1 VTQAK
6 GKAVIAGKLKC
17 VAVAAVALMALG
29 SAAPQARAEDTTIA
43 IPAQNL
49 LFLVQYIAADQH
61 LWEKQGLNTKVL
73 YITGVGSTN
82 AVIAG
87 SVDFGMASGP
97 TVTRAN
103 AKGQKL
109 VALLTAINKTG
120 QSIVLRKEVADAAHF
135 DPKAPLAERAKVL
148 KGKKIAVSAIGAIP
162 DSVLRVVAKDAGL
175 GPDDLTVPAM
185 QPPEFMAAMASKSID
200 GFSNSPPFPEQMI
213 IAGTGVLVSDSR
225 IGEPTEFD
233 PVSSSLLDAR
243 GDFCGKHQSVC
254 EKMVHALYQATQI
267 IRNDKATSL
276 AVIKT
281 HFGTAYD
288 DKTLEAAYETV
299 KAMTPESPVTT
310 AQMLENGDNM
320 NIAVGFMKA
329 DEKLP
334 DYKALIDNDYVK

>member
-1 VTQAK
+1 
-6 GKAVIAGKLKC
+6 VIAGKLKSA
-17 VAVAAVALMALG
+17 AVAALALTAVG
-29 SAAPQARAEDTTIA
+29 FAAPQVRAEDTTIA

-120 QSIVLRKEVADAAHF
+120 QSVVIRKEVADAAHF

-148 KGKKIAVSAIGAIP
+148 KGRKIAVSAVGAIP
-162 DSVLRVVAKDAGL
+162 DAVLRIVAKDAGL
-175 GPDDLTVPAM
+175 APDDLVVPAM
-185 QPPEFMAAMASKSID
+185 QPPEFMAAFANKSID
-200 GFSNSPPFPEQMI
+200 GFSNSPPFPEQLI
-213 IAGTGVLVSDSR
+213 AAGTGVLVSDSR
-225 IGEPTEFD
+225 LGEPTEFD
-233 PVSSSLLDAR
+233 PVSSSLLEAR
-243 GDFCGKHQSVC
+243 GDFCGAHQPVC
-254 EKMVHALYQATQI
+254 AKMVHALYQATQI
-267 IRNDKATSL
+267 IRSDSQTSL
-276 AVIKT
+276 AVIKA

-288 DKTLEAAYETV
+288 DKVLQAAYETV
-299 KAMTPESPVTT
+299 KAMTPESPITT
-310 AQMLENGDNM
+310 AEMLENGDNM
-320 NIAVGFMKA
+320 NVAVGFMKA
-329 DEKLP
+329 EEKLP
-334 DYKALIDNDYVK
+334 DYKPLIDNSYVK

>member
-1 VTQAK
+1 
-6 GKAVIAGKLKC
+6 VIAGKFKR
-17 VAVAAVALMALG
+17 VAVAVVALMALG
-29 SAAPQARAEDTTIA
+29 STGPQARAEDTTIA

-61 LWEKQGLNTKVL
+61 LWEKQGLTTKVL

-109 VALLTAINKTG
+109 VALLTAINKSG
-120 QSIVLRKEVADAAHF
+120 QSVVIRKEIADAAHF

-148 KGKKIAVSAIGAIP
+148 KGKKIAVSAVGAIP
-162 DSVLRVVAKDAGL
+162 DAVLRVVAKDAGL
-175 GPDDLTVPAM
+175 GADDFVVPAM
-185 QPPEFMAAMASKSID
+185 QPPEFMAAFAAKSID
-200 GFSNSPPFPEQMI
+200 GFSNSPPFPEQLI
-213 IAGTGVLVSDSR
+213 AAGTGVLVSDSR
-225 IGEPTEFD
+225 LGEPKEFD
-233 PVSSSLLDAR
+233 PVSSSLLLAR
-243 GDFCGKHQSVC
+243 GDFCAKHQSTC

-267 IRNDKATSL
+267 IRTDPQTSL
-276 AVIKT
+276 VVIKA

-288 DKTLEAAYETV
+288 DKVLQAAYETV
-299 KAMTPESPVTT
+299 KAMTPASPVTT

-320 NIAVGFMKA
+320 NIAAGFMKA
-329 DEKLP
+329 GEKLP
-334 DYKALIDNDYVK
+334 DYKPLIDNSYVK

>member
-1 VTQAK
+1 M
-6 GKAVIAGKLKC
+6 IAGKFKSISI
-17 VAVAAVALMALG
+17 AAALG
-29 SAAPQARAEDTTIA
+29 LTVLGLAVPQARAEDTTLA

-49 LFLVQYIAADQH
+49 LFLLQYIAADQH
-61 LWEKQGLNTKVL
+61 LWETQGLTTKVV

-120 QSIVLRKEVADAAHF
+120 QSIVIRKEVADAAHF

-148 KGKKIAVSAIGAIP
+148 KGKKIAVSAVGAIP

-175 GPDDLTVPAM
+175 GPDDITVPAM

-200 GFSNSPPFPEQMI
+200 GFSNSPPFPEQLI
-213 IAGTGVLVSDSR
+213 LAGTGVLVSDTR
-225 IGEPTEFD
+225 LGEPTEFD
-233 PVSSSLLDAR
+233 PVSSSLLLTR
-243 GDFCGKHQSVC
+243 GDFCGPHRSTC

-267 IRNDKATSL
+267 IRNDPQTSL
-276 AVIKT
+276 AVIKA

-288 DKTLEAAYETV
+288 DKVLQAAYETV
-299 KAMTPESPVTT
+299 KAMTPESPMTT
-310 AQMLENGDNM
+310 TQLLENGDNM
-320 NIAVGFMKA
+320 NVAVGFMKA

-334 DYKALIDNDYVK
+334 DYKPLIDNSYVK

>member
-1 VTQAK
+1 
-6 GKAVIAGKLKC
+6 VIAGKLKT
-17 VAVAAVALMALG
+17 AAIAAALG
-29 SAAPQARAEDTTIA
+29 LTTLGLAVPQVRAEDTTIA

-61 LWEKQGLNTKVL
+61 LWEKQGLSTKVL

-120 QSIVLRKEVADAAHF
+120 QSIVIRKEVADAAHF
-135 DPKAPLAERAKVL
+135 DPNAPLAERGKVL
-148 KGKKIAVSAIGAIP
+148 KGLKIAVSAVGAIP

-175 GPDDLTVPAM
+175 GPDDITVPAM
-185 QPPEFMAAMASKSID
+185 QPPEFMAAMANKSID
-200 GFSNSPPFPEQMI
+200 GFSNSPPFPEQLI
-213 IAGTGVLVSDSR
+213 LAGTGVLVSDSR
-225 IGEPTEFD
+225 KGEPTEFD
-233 PVSSSLLDAR
+233 PVSSSLLLAR
-243 GDFCGKHQSVC
+243 GDFCGKHQSTC
-254 EKMVHALYQATQI
+254 AKMVHGLYQATQI
-267 IRNDKATSL
+267 IRNDPQTSL
-276 AVIKT
+276 AVIKA

-288 DKTLEAAYETV
+288 DKVLQAAYETV

-320 NIAVGFMKA
+320 NVAVGFMKA

-334 DYKALIDNDYVK
+334 DYKPLIDNDYVK